1 MCLFS
6 RKLFRGSVILE
17 NISLAFGIAGVICSA
32 IFAYLTFVRT
42 GKKDLQEETQ
52 VMISL
57 KADMKY
63 ISQQIQEV
71 KESVDTIDRKM
82 ANTGERISRIEQK
95 CESQDET
102 IRRLNDRLNIIEKGL
117 IK

>member
-1 MCLFS
+1 
-6 RKLFRGSVILE
+6 
-17 NISLAFGIAGVICSA
+17 
-32 IFAYLTFVRT
+32 
-42 GKKDLQEETQ
+42 
-52 VMISL
+52 
-57 KADMKY
+57 MKY

-82 ANTGERISRIEQK
+82 ANTGERISKIEQK

-102 IRRLNDRLNIIEKGL
+102 IRRLNDRLNMIEKGL